1 MPDPLRT
8 ETLRSL
14 RRLAVAMMIFL
25 LALGCGSWVTAEEPE
40 IVLWVVTER
49 TQGTEMNR
57 IVQEAMEEFS
67 WKHPNVSFNLEI
79 LPVGDQDRAR
89 RTEELQELMKR
100 GEGPDVFLLPTRAFA
115 SQGMRNKGIEPLIT
129 SVPYA
134 MRQGDFLDISQ
145 YYDKDESLDKDG
157 LQQVVMD
164 AGCVGGGRFLLPIC
178 FNLNVNYFLSDGV
191 DSELQSDMTI
201 LEVIDYVIR
210 SGDPL
215 LAKILT
221 ANSAAM
227 YRPEMVFSSLIDYDT
242 GKVTLSFSEA
252 EEFFDHF
259 QKLRK
264 TAEEGNVKNYI
275 TVGSTIWGYV
285 KTPASKRILY
295 PCYLEGLPNV
305 MSLHGISQLEDKKLT
320 AIPLRAANGSVT
332 ALVNYYGAI
341 GADCKSPRT
350 AYEFLRMF
358 LLPEYQWQIGE
369 TDNLLLDGWPVR
381 VKGSV
386 EAMWAQICDNI
397 GSQKVRRQLENLGAS
412 DAWITDITDQITRAE
427 FRIEI
432 FLANSLEQMSTSK

>member
-1 MPDPLRT
+1 MRK
-8 ETLRSL
+8 ETLKSL
-14 RRLAVAMMIFL
+14 RRLAVAMVIFL

-40 IVLWVVTER
+40 VVLWVVTER
-49 TQGTEMNR
+49 TQETEMNR
-57 IVQEAMEEFS
+57 IVQDAIEKFS
-67 WKHPNVSFNLEI
+67 WMHPNVSFNLEI

-89 RTEELQELMKR
+89 RTEELQELMER
-100 GEGPDVFLLPTRAFA
+100 GEGPDIFLMPTRAFA

-134 MRQGDFLDISQ
+134 MRQGRFLDISQ
-145 YYDKDESLDKDG
+145 YYDKDKSLDKDG

-164 AGCVGGGRFLLPIC
+164 AGCVGDRRFLLPIC
-178 FNLNVNYFLSDGV
+178 FNLNVNYFLSDGI
-191 DSELQSDMTI
+191 DLELQPDMTV

-227 YRPEMVFSSLIDYDT
+227 YRPEMIFSNLIDYDT
-242 GKVTLSFSEA
+242 GKVTLSFNEA

-264 TAEEGNVKNYI
+264 VAEEESAEDYI

-285 KTPASKRILY
+285 KSPASRRVVY
-295 PCYLEGLPNV
+295 PCYLEGLPHV
-305 MSLHGISQLEDKKLT
+305 MSLHGISQLENKNLT
-320 AIPLRAANGSVT
+320 AIPLRAVNGAVT

-386 EAMWAQICDNI
+386 EAMWEQICNNI
-397 GSQKVRRQLENLGAS
+397 DSQKVRSQLENLGAS

-432 FLANSLEQMSTSK
+432 YLANSLEQMSVSK

>member
-1 MPDPLRT
+1 MRT

-295 PCYLEGLPNV
+295 PCYLVGLPNV

-432 FLANSLEQMSTSK
+432 FLANSLEQMSASK

>member
-1 MPDPLRT
+1 MPDSLIK
-8 ETLRSL
+8 ETMKSL
-14 RRLAVAMMIFL
+14 RRLAVATMIFL

-40 IVLWVVTER
+40 TVLWVVTER
-49 TQGTEMNR
+49 TQEMEMNR
-57 IVQEAMEEFS
+57 IVQEVIEEFS

-79 LPVGDQDRAR
+79 LPVGDRDRAR
-89 RTEELQELMKR
+89 RTEKLQELMER
-100 GEGPDVFLLPTRAFA
+100 GEGPDIFLLPTKSFA

-145 YYDKDESLDKDG
+145 YYDKDEALGKDG
-157 LQQVVMD
+157 LQRIVMD
-164 AGCVGGGRFLLPIC
+164 AGCVEGIRFLLPIC
-178 FNLNVNYFLSDGV
+178 FNLNSSFFLSSDV
-191 DSELQSDMTI
+191 NSELQADMTVS
-201 LEVIDYVIR
+201 EVMDYVIR
-210 SGDPL
+210 SDDPL

-242 GKVTLSFSEA
+242 GKVTLSFNEA
-252 EEFFDHF
+252 EEFFDRF
-259 QKLRK
+259 QKLREM
-264 TAEEGNVKNYI
+264 ANEDDVEGYVS
-275 TVGSTIWGYV
+275 GSSTIWGYV
-285 KTPASKRILY
+285 KTPASKRTLY
-295 PCYLEGLPNV
+295 PCYLEGLPHV
-305 MSLHGISQLEDKKLT
+305 MSLHGISELEDKELT
-320 AIPLRAANGSVT
+320 AIPLRAADGTVT
-332 ALVNYYGAI
+332 AMINYYGAI

-386 EAMWAQICDNI
+386 EVMWEQICNNI
-397 GSQKVRRQLENLGAS
+397 DSQKVRSQLENLGAS

-432 FLANSLEQMSTSK
+432 YLANSLEQMSVSK